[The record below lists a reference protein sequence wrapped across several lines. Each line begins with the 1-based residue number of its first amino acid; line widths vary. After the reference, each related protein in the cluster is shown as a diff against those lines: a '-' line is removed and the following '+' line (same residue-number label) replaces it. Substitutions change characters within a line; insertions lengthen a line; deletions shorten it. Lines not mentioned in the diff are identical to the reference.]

1 MTWGDCQVPA
11 VAGCTGGLG
20 AGEGLGEGEGEPAG
34 TEGGAAS
41 DSSRLRRSVGAA
53 VLV

>member
-1 MTWGDCQVPA
+1 MPA

-20 AGEGLGEGEGEPAG
+20 AGEGLGDGEGEPAG
-34 TEGGAAS
+34 TEGGGPAS

-53 VLV
+53 VLA